1 MNNLIKSNGRAG
13 HILRRGFLYIDKYA
27 GQKAESSR
35 DRTESSRPGGTQE
48 ISVSAKRKMIF
59 ISMTTMTMRKAK
71 VTRM

>member
-1 MNNLIKSNGRAG
+1 MKKLTALLLAIFAVICIFSSC
-13 HILRRGFLYIDKYA
+13 A